1 MPTGNG
7 QASFSTD
14 EATPPSH
21 EAEAHEGHAHEGE
34 EDSGLRTAVA
44 TVAVVA
50 VGAAV
55 FEAALLPGIA
65 LGVAAVAAP
74 KYLPRLAGALNPLFK
89 STVRGTYKLAQKS
102 KEMFAEAHEQ
112 MNDIVAEVKAE
123 NEAAAKE
130 PAAKEPAA
138 KHAA

>member
-14 EATPPSH
+14 EAAPR
-21 EAEAHEGHAHEGE
+21 EAEAHEGHVREGE

-65 LGVAAVAAP
+65 RGVAAVAAP
-74 KYLPRLAGALNPLFK
+74 KYFPRLAGALNPLFK

-102 KEMFAEAHEQ
+102 KEMFAEAQEQ
-112 MNDIVAEVKAE
+112 VHDIVAEVKAE

-130 PAAKEPAA
+130 PAADEPPT

>member
-14 EATPPSH
+14 EAAPR
-21 EAEAHEGHAHEGE
+21 EGE

-74 KYLPRLAGALNPLFK
+74 KYFPRLAGALNPLFK

-102 KEMFAEAHEQ
+102 KEMFAEAQEQ
-112 MNDIVAEVKAE
+112 VHDIVAEVKAE

-130 PAAKEPAA
+130 PAADEPPT